1 MKAMN
6 RPYILLFN
14 SYRLHRL
21 CRSASMPGMAGA
33 ARTVRLTGTACP
45 CSTAGT
51 TGRSCPVEFR
61 QLLLCIIAE
70 VLRNVDFH
78 YCVMAAECCT
88 ILHGNDTLITEPQF
102 RAGLSTRLDGALYL
116 AAEGLHL
123 GLAAQHRCHEWN
135 PHRRINVHAL
145 SLESRSCCHMNFQQ
159 QVSGFSTVYARHTFA
174 PQTDALPVVDPCRD
188 MDFDRLFFTGWI
200 FQIEIPIATERRLI
214 KGYID
219 IGMNIFTVLREAAVI
234 CTSAKAGKS

>member
-21 CRSASMPGMAGA
+21 CRPASMPGMAGA

-51 TGRSCPVEFR
+51 TGRSCPVEFC
-61 QLLLCIIAE
+61 QLLFCIFAE
-70 VLRNVDFH
+70 VFRNIDFH

-123 GLAAQHRCHEWN
+123 DLAAQHRCHEWN
-135 PHRRINVHAL
+135 PHRRVDIHAF
-145 SLESRSCCHMNFQQ
+145 SFKARFGRHVDFQQ
-159 QVSGFSTVYARHTFA
+159 QITVFSTVSARHTLA
-174 PQTDALPVVDPCRD
+174 AQTNALSIIDACRNVN
-188 MDFDRLFFTGWI
+188 LEGLLCTIGI
-200 FQIEIPIATERRLI
+200 LEIEVPIRAECRLI
-214 KGYID
+214 KCHRD
-219 IGMNIFTVLREAAVI
+219 IRMCIFSILREAAVT
-234 CTSAKAGKS
+234 CTSAEAGKS

>member
-21 CRSASMPGMAGA
+21 CRPASMPGMAGA

-123 GLAAQHRCHEWN
+123 DLAAQHRCHEWN

-145 SLESRSCCHMNFQQ
+145 PLESRSCCHMDFQQ
-159 QVSGFSTVYARHTFA
+159 QVSGFSTVCARHTFA

-188 MDFDRLFFTGWI
+188 MDFDRLFFTSRI
-200 FQIEIPIATERRLI
+200 FQIEIPIATERRFI

-219 IGMNIFTVLREAAVI
+219 IGMNIFTVLRKAAVP
-234 CTSAKAGKS
+234 CTSAEAGKS